1 VATQRL
7 KNSKQEPVLNR
18 DLWEALVEASKPHQ
32 VAWQWVRGHAGHAE
46 NERCDTLAREAI
58 SAMQVRN

>member
-1 VATQRL
+1 MGAC
-7 KNSKQEPVLNR
+7 
-18 DLWEALVEASKPHQ
+18 
-32 VAWQWVRGHAGHAE
+32 HAGHAE